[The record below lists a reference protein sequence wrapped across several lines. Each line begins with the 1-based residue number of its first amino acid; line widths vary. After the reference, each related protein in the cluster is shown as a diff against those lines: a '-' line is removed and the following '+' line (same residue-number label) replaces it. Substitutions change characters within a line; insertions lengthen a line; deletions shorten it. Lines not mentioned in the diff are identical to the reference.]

1 ADVENGGVD
10 FLIQDEEDDLT
21 SNRFTLVE
29 SSSKAEAFHVA
40 GDYDLNVA
48 GDYNQS
54 NATAAIIAAALAD
67 VTYQDAV
74 LPLKSIVI
82 PGRMEHLDVPGHGV
96 VFVDYAHNYA
106 SLHALLKFLKHQYH

>member
-1 ADVENGGVD
+1 LFSPVCSLACPLTDPHASPTRRFSDLVENGGVD

-54 NATAAIIAAALAD
+54 NATAAIKIGRASCREGVKHDGAD
-67 VTYQDAV
+67 EERTGIEV
-74 LPLKSIVI
+74 
-82 PGRMEHLDVPGHGV
+82 G
-96 VFVDYAHNYA
+96 
-106 SLHALLKFLKHQYH
+106 